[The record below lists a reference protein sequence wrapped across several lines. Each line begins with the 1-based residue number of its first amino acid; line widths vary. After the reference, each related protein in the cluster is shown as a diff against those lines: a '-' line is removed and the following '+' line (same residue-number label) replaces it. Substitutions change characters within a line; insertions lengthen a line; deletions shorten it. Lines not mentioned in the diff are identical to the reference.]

1 MFFKRNLLII
11 AAALTALPA
20 LAQFAKPE
28 DAIKYRKSSFFVMG
42 QHFGRIGAMAQGRVP
57 FDAKAA
63 ADNAAVVEIMSKL
76 HWAAFTEG
84 SDKGETRAKPEIWKD
99 AAKFKEA
106 VTNSKPRLPNSTPL
120 PKRATWTTSR
130 RLLQLLVA
138 PARAAMTTSAKTDGS
153 PSHPPV

>member
-1 MFFKRNLLII
+1 MFFKRNLLIV

-63 ADNAAVVEIMSKL
+63 ADNAAVVEVMSKL

-106 VTNSKPRLPNSTPL
+106 GDKLQAE
-120 PKRATWTTSR
+120 ATKLS
-130 RLLQLLVA
+130 
-138 PARAAMTTSAKTDGS
+138 AAAKTGNLDNLKTAFAATGGTCKGC
-153 PSHPPV
+153 HDNFRKD